1 MKNLINNFPEVA
13 DAFFTITNKIQKG
26 SSYTEKQN
34 ELILIGI
41 FASHGY
47 ERGLKTH
54 IIRALNLGADK
65 DEVYSSIVLGLP
77 VVGIVN
83 INSSLDIAKEIIIE
97 LEKS

>member
-1 MKNLINNFPEVA
+1 MKNLINNFPEIA
-13 DAFFTITNKIQKG
+13 NTFFSMTNNIQKC
-26 SSYTEKQN
+26 SAYSEKQN

-65 DEVYSSIVLGLP
+65 DEVYSSIILGLP

-83 INSSLDIAKEIIIE
+83 INSSLDIAKELITE
-97 LEKS
+97 NEKL